1 MLVATVQEAL
11 SVELVLMV
19 VLVPVVSLVLKVQ
32 LGDRVTAV
40 PQVKEVNQVTLQVQ
54 SLFHIKHKETKVFQ
68 VHPDNL
74 VLTVRKV
81 VQVHK
86 VLPVHVVNLVS
97 AVVKVQTVDVVQ
109 PVHLDPLV
117 VADPPVHKVL
127 RVPPVLL
134 DVVLKTNLTS
144 ENIKEYF
151 IRLTNE
157 KVDIWSIDQSDL
169 LKSKKKC
176 SELNSKNL

>member
-1 MLVATVQEAL
+1 MLVVTVHEAL

-19 VLVPVVSLVLKVQ
+19 VLVPVDSLVLKVQ
-32 LGDRVTAV
+32 LVVRVIAV
-40 PQVKEVNQVTLQVQ
+40 PQVKEVNQVTLPVQ
-54 SLFHIKHKETKVFQ
+54 SLFHTKNEERKVFQ

-74 VLTVRKV
+74 VLMVRKV

-86 VLPVHVVNLVS
+86 VPPEHVVSLAFV
-97 AVVKVQTVDVVQ
+97 AVKVQMVDVVQ
-109 PVHLDPLV
+109 PVHLDLLV

-127 RVPPVLL
+127 KVPPVLL

-144 ENIKEYF
+144 ENIKECF

-157 KVDIWSIDQSDL
+157 KVEHLVQSDL